1 MTPYT
6 MNVPFSGK
14 REKADVTAEAA
25 YITAR
30 IKNDEKCPCV
40 ILQKAKNA
48 TQLLETRPKMCTKSA
63 YVFENTLQ
71 LFVGSSRR
79 DRRREKGR
87 KKNAAV
93 CGVFFVTACCPTDP
107 RSPAKAVPA
116 FWERFS
122 WLPLQQGVQPR
133 QARLFS
139 LLPERQFPDGF
150 CPDGGK
156 L

>member
-1 MTPYT
+1 MT
-6 MNVPFSGK
+6 
-14 REKADVTAEAA
+14 DAA
-25 YITAR
+25 
-30 IKNDEKCPCV
+30 K
-40 ILQKAKNA
+40 
-48 TQLLETRPKMCTKSA
+48 
-63 YVFENTLQ
+63 
-71 LFVGSSRR
+71 
-79 DRRREKGR
+79 KGA
-87 KKNAAV
+87 KNAAV

-122 WLPLQQGVQPR
+122 WLPLRQGAQPR
-133 QARLFS
+133 QARPFS